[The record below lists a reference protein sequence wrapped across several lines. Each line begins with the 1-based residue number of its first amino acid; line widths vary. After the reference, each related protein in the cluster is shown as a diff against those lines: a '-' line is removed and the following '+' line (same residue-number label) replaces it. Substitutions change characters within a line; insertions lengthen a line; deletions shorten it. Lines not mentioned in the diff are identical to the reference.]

1 MLIYTS
7 NVRACIRL
15 DEDSQEE
22 ITGDQEVKCQRNAET
37 NDVDDEVRW
46 NAEAKVAAD
55 HTSNSPGE
63 ASREAKASLI

>member
-37 NDVDDEVRW
+37 NDVDDEVR
-46 NAEAKVAAD
+46 
-55 HTSNSPGE
+55 
-63 ASREAKASLI
+63 

>member
-22 ITGDQEVKCQRNAET
+22 ITGDQEVKCQR
-37 NDVDDEVRW
+37 
-46 NAEAKVAAD
+46 
-55 HTSNSPGE
+55 
-63 ASREAKASLI
+63 RECRNQ